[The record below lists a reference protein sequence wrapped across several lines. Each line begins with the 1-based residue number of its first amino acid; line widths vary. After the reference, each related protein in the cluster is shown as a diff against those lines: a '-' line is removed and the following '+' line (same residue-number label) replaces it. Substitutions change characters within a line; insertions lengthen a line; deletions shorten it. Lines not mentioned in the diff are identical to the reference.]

1 MHSLAVTS
9 ALTFSRE
16 CFYKSCLTK
25 KSFIVHVPEITGI
38 VTAKASVQT
47 NIQVAHY
54 YLMTLF
60 AVSFTLHA
68 ITRPVF
74 YTPFVLV
81 AVTAIG
87 MRIAVAVRSSKE
99 RMLGASTG

>member
-1 MHSLAVTS
+1 MVVAFPAGFLFIYALAAGVLFRD
-9 ALTFSRE
+9 LTFWPSRFE
-16 CFYKSCLTK
+16 AL
-25 KSFIVHVPEITGI
+25 
-38 VTAKASVQT
+38 
-47 NIQVAHY
+47 AHY

-87 MRIAVAVRSSKE
+87 VRIAVAVRSSEE